1 MCAREWESKIK
12 ERNKSN
18 TLGFLNGFL
27 NDSKKTEV
35 GMKMYIRD
43 REGGLYEREVK
54 LRRTKDVNLKNYR
67 RKISLY

>member
-1 MCAREWESKIK
+1 
-12 ERNKSN
+12 
-18 TLGFLNGFL
+18 
-27 NDSKKTEV
+27 
-35 GMKMYIRD
+35 MKMYIRD